1 MESTNP
7 LDKLMPNGKTLRQMF
22 AEHPA
27 SEGLRGATK
36 WARLRQLAGKDV
48 PLMPLP
54 EPGTNLREVVNI
66 KEKSWVDELPP
77 DPELDTAMPNGLTR
91 RQLLKKLEHAP
102 RGLTGE
108 EKWKALRAA
117 AAEAARKRNEA
128 PSDES

>member
-27 SEGLRGATK
+27 SEGLRGAAK

-54 EPGTNLREVVNI
+54 EPGTNLRDVIEF
-66 KEKSWVDELPP
+66 KEKI
-77 DPELDTAMPNGLTR
+77 
-91 RQLLKKLEHAP
+91 
-102 RGLTGE
+102 
-108 EKWKALRAA
+108 
-117 AAEAARKRNEA
+117 
-128 PSDES
+128 